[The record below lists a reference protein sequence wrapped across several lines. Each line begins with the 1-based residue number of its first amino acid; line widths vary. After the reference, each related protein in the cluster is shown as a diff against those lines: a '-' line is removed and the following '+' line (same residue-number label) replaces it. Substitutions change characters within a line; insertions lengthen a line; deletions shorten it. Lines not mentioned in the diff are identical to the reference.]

1 MSLRQRFS
9 EILKIITQNIP
20 EREYY
25 VQLGFLTAL
34 VHEPF
39 YLYGRPGCGSSLMIR
54 RIASAFKDAKILKI
68 DKKQKQLPE
77 NINDFNLIIFDNFT
91 PGDEQSKNSLQIAI
105 HDKANTSII
114 ITGDQKPESV
124 LSRSEVS
131 DQVTLTIMLPENI
144 SSDALCKLIQTHTG
158 NSSVNVPPEIAI
170 STEEQAKWLKDIS
183 KVTLSPN
190 TLDVIG
196 KVAEICAKN
205 GVYVSIRRWLALSNM
220 VKAIAYLNG
229 RAETKLID
237 TFFLGTSIWGR
248 SASNTAISGSYR
260 DILMMQLYKDTPS
273 LLDAPYDADDL
284 LMRVDHLVH
293 SSNNLYET
301 KPFNGEKCLA
311 YRITVAGESA
321 PLYAPLKYIETD
333 KDFHPYNELRQV
345 EKRVLC
351 NYHGTSNCTITID
364 PQIRTSGLRCAV
376 NQANITPTSKFEDY
390 ASLPTYILMENAPE
404 VIDQKKI
411 DRDILNDEIKKS
423 MDRETA
429 NLVALRNIYKQFNES
444 KDDLFCF
451 TQMFNDVQT
460 AIKTQFD
467 RTAETI
473 KTIKQAND
481 IISTFTNMLKTP
493 NLLGKKQQQNQ
504 QQAKQQPAQPQG
516 AAAQAAQPPK
526 QPQAAPA
533 QQAPKPAQ
541 AAPRPAAPASKP
553 ATEEK
558 KS

>member
-9 EILKIITQNIP
+9 EILKVITQNIP

-34 VHEPF
+34 VHESF

-54 RIASAFKDAKILKI
+54 RIASAFKDAKILKLG
-68 DKKQKQLPE
+68 KKQKQLPE
-77 NINDFNLIIFDNFT
+77 NLGDYNLVLFDNFT

-105 HDKANTSII
+105 HDRTNISII

-144 SSDALCKLIQTHTG
+144 SPDALCQLLQIHTG
-158 NSSVNVPPEIAI
+158 NSNVTVPPEIAI
-170 STEEQAKWLKDIS
+170 SIDEQAEWVKEIS
-183 KVTLSPN
+183 KVTLSPD
-190 TLDVIG
+190 TLAVIG
-196 KVAEICAKN
+196 KVAETCAKN

-220 VKAIAYLNG
+220 IKAIAYLNC
-229 RAETKLID
+229 RNETKLID

-260 DILMMQLYKDTPS
+260 DILMTQLYKNSPS

-284 LMRVDHLVH
+284 FMRVDHLVH

-301 KPFNGEKCLA
+301 KPFNGEKCLV

-321 PLYAPLKYIETD
+321 PLYAPLKFIETD

-376 NQANITPTSKFEDY
+376 NQTNLTPTSKFEDY

-404 VIDQKKI
+404 VIEQKKI

-473 KTIKQAND
+473 KTIKKASET
-481 IISTFTNMLKTP
+481 IAVFSNMLKTP
-493 NLLGKKQQQNQ
+493 NLVGNKNQQQSQQQNPQ
-504 QQAKQQPAQPQG
+504 PKQPQAK
-516 AAAQAAQPPK
+516 QPPK
-526 QPQAAPA
+526 QPQAASA
-533 QQAPKPAQ
+533 QQTPKPAPAAPKPA
-541 AAPRPAAPASKP
+541 APSPKP